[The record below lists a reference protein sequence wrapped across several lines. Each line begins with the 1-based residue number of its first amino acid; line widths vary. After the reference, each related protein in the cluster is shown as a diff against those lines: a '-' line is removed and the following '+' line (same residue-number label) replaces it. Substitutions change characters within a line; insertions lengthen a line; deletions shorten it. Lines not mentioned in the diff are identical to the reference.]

1 MNNQK
6 RSIYSLC
13 LYAQDRLKTCVDQAL
28 LILVHS
34 AIDAA
39 EAGSLHNGHECHY
52 YILFFIILT
61 GFFFFMGQND
71 CRTSTINRNQH
82 PHEGLQV
89 KNCCHIYIMDP
100 STNAK

>member
-61 GFFFFMGQND
+61 GFFFSWGRMIVEQAQLIEINTHMRD
-71 CRTSTINRNQH
+71 CR
-82 PHEGLQV
+82 
-89 KNCCHIYIMDP
+89 
-100 STNAK
+100 

>member
-1 MNNQK
+1 M
-6 RSIYSLC
+6 C
-13 LYAQDRLKTCVDQAL
+13 LYAQDRLKTCVDQAS

-61 GFFFFMGQND
+61 GFFSWGRMIVEQAQLIEINTHIRD
-71 CRTSTINRNQH
+71 CRRKIAVTFT
-82 PHEGLQV
+82 
-89 KNCCHIYIMDP
+89 
-100 STNAK
+100 